1 MMKGIAN
8 PQLKAGG
15 LQIRRN
21 EVNMVKKKSK
31 NSCLKR
37 SASQY
42 FHCLKRLMVMGKS
55 KWHSD

>member
-21 EVNMVKKKSK
+21 EVNMVKKNRKI
-31 NSCLKR
+31 L
-37 SASQY
+37 A
-42 FHCLKRLMVMGKS
+42 
-55 KWHSD
+55 